1 LQKHL
6 FCGCDVG
13 STYGKAVIVDEVG
26 EVLGHATV
34 RSLLNP
40 EETAVDVVNA
50 TKKRVADKGID
61 PSKLSYLVGTGYGR
75 DLVPFADANI
85 SEISCHALGV
95 HVMAPT
101 VRTIVDFGGQDLKG
115 INIDDKGAVV
125 KFVMNDKCAAGTGRF
140 FEGMARAFHM
150 SIEEFSVL
158 SLNATEETPITSQCS
173 VFAETEVISMIA
185 QKKRPENIALG
196 IEGSV
201 ARRCY
206 SLLRSVGTKP
216 DLVVTG
222 GCAKNMGLVQ
232 CLKSSFNLKFV
243 DLPMDPQLAGALGA
257 AEFARIRGLAKE
269 RN

>member
-1 LQKHL
+1 VQMSLY
-6 FCGCDVG
+6 CGCDVG
-13 STYGKAVIVDEVG
+13 STYGKAIIVNETG
-26 EVLGHATV
+26 EILGHGMV
-34 RSLLNP
+34 RSKMNP
-40 EETAVDVVNA
+40 EETAVDVINA
-50 TKKRVADKGID
+50 AKKSAGDRGVDTGNV
-61 PSKLSYLVGTGYGR
+61 SYLVGTGYGR

-115 INIDDKGAVV
+115 ISIDEKGSVV
-125 KFVMNDKCAAGTGRF
+125 KFIMNDKCAAGTGRF

-150 SIEEFSVL
+150 SIEEFSAL
-158 SLNATEETPITSQCS
+158 SLNATEEIPITSQCS
-173 VFAETEVISMIA
+173 VFAETEVISMVA

-222 GCAKNMGLVQ
+222 GCAKNQGLVQ

-243 DLPMDPQLAGALGA
+243 ELPMDPQLAGALGA
-257 AEFARIRGLAKE
+257 AEFARIKGLAKE
-269 RN
+269 GK

>member
-1 LQKHL
+1 M

-13 STYGKAVIVDEVG
+13 STFGKAVIVDEAG
-26 EVLGHATV
+26 KVLGLGME
-34 RSLLNP
+34 RSQMNP
-40 EETAVDVVNA
+40 EETAVDVISAARKNAGDKVNGDA
-50 TKKRVADKGID
+50 FT
-61 PSKLSYLVGTGYGR
+61 YLVGTGYGR

-115 INIDDKGAVV
+115 INIDEKGSVV
-125 KFVMNDKCAAGTGRF
+125 RFVMNDKCAAGTGRF

-158 SLNATEETPITSQCS
+158 SLNATEEIPITSQCS
-173 VFAETEVISMIA
+173 VFAETEVISLVA

-222 GCAKNMGLVQ
+222 GCAKNQGLMQ

-243 DLPMDPQLAGALGA
+243 DLPMDPQFAGALGA

-269 RN
+269 RK